1 MTPVLSRSRFT
12 LPAIGLF
19 CLALALRASAAS
31 SLVLPLVVNEIP
43 RGDVTIVLQGED
55 ILIREAI
62 LAAAGIRT
70 DRMAGRIVRLPGETT
85 HDPGHVS
92 LSSLSP
98 YLDYR
103 FDEEEIVL
111 RLNVR
116 PDFLEEQVVD
126 LRLRH
131 RPPGLKKPQEP
142 AVFLNY
148 AAYGNT
154 SSLGEPSY
162 GYAGEVGAS
171 TTDFLFH
178 SAFTSTE
185 DGRVVRGL
193 SRAHWDLGSILARL
207 TLGDEF
213 ASTSAV
219 GGAGFF
225 GGIHFTRRFELDPW
239 LIRTPLPSLTGA
251 AETPTTLEVYVD
263 GVLVRRERIQPG
275 TFEIRNLPVATG
287 SGRVHYVLRDSFGR
301 ETVHTSSYVVD
312 GRLLQ
317 KGLSDFSY
325 TLGFRRERLGTE
337 SFAYG
342 EPTLLGYHRWG
353 LSEGLTLG
361 GRLELSH
368 RLVSGGAHAILA
380 LPVGAIGLEGAASFA
395 DDRSGAAGLLSWTLL
410 GRRIGFSLWAQTFSE
425 SYAHASL
432 APKDDRPFFD
442 SGAGLSLPVGEIAS
456 ATTRYGYRRMRDGG
470 DEHRTELG
478 LHWRLGRHLV
488 LTTSGTNWID
498 AAGHRFEVFAMLG
511 LVLSPTA
518 TAHAWGRGDLDRPQ
532 TGLTIQE
539 NTLGDTGW
547 QYHASI
553 VQAEQPSADLRIA
566 HRGAH
571 GIARVDL
578 QTTAARTAARAEV
591 SGALVAMGGGLHVSR
606 PIDRSFALVRV
617 PGIPNATIRLNHRE
631 VGRTNARG
639 ELLVPGLL
647 SYDANRISVD
657 ADDLPFHLEI
667 EELEVLV
674 TTSERG
680 GALVEFRPKSIR
692 SVRGRIQR
700 DESPVRHGLLVVHV
714 DGEER
719 SFVVGSRGQF
729 ELDLAGGVYQAQFV
743 DARSS
748 CALVLRIPEGES
760 SIVELGALECAEGL
774 P

>member
-1 MTPVLSRSRFT
+1 
-12 LPAIGLF
+12 
-19 CLALALRASAAS
+19 
-31 SLVLPLVVNEIP
+31 
-43 RGDVTIVLQGED
+43 
-55 ILIREAI
+55 
-62 LAAAGIRT
+62 
-70 DRMAGRIVRLPGETT
+70 
-85 HDPGHVS
+85 
-92 LSSLSP
+92 
-98 YLDYR
+98 
-103 FDEEEIVL
+103 
-111 RLNVR
+111 
-116 PDFLEEQVVD
+116 
-126 LRLRH
+126 
-131 RPPGLKKPQEP
+131 
-142 AVFLNY
+142 
-148 AAYGNT
+148 
-154 SSLGEPSY
+154 
-162 GYAGEVGAS
+162 
-171 TTDFLFH
+171 
-178 SAFTSTE
+178 
-185 DGRVVRGL
+185 
-193 SRAHWDLGSILARL
+193 
-207 TLGDEF
+207 
-213 ASTSAV
+213 
-219 GGAGFF
+219 
-225 GGIHFTRRFELDPW
+225 
-239 LIRTPLPSLTGA
+239 
-251 AETPTTLEVYVD
+251 
-263 GVLVRRERIQPG
+263 
-275 TFEIRNLPVATG
+275 
-287 SGRVHYVLRDSFGR
+287 
-301 ETVHTSSYVVD
+301 
-312 GRLLQ
+312 
-317 KGLSDFSY
+317 
-325 TLGFRRERLGTE
+325 
-337 SFAYG
+337 
-342 EPTLLGYHRWG
+342 
-353 LSEGLTLG
+353 
-361 GRLELSH
+361 
-368 RLVSGGAHAILA
+368 
-380 LPVGAIGLEGAASFA
+380 
-395 DDRSGAAGLLSWTLL
+395 
-410 GRRIGFSLWAQTFSE
+410 
-425 SYAHASL
+425 
-432 APKDDRPFFD
+432 
-442 SGAGLSLPVGEIAS
+442 
-456 ATTRYGYRRMRDGG
+456 
-470 DEHRTELG
+470 
-478 LHWRLGRHLV
+478 
-488 LTTSGTNWID
+488 
-498 AAGHRFEVFAMLG
+498 MLG

-680 GALVEFRPKSIR
+680 GALVEFRPKPIR